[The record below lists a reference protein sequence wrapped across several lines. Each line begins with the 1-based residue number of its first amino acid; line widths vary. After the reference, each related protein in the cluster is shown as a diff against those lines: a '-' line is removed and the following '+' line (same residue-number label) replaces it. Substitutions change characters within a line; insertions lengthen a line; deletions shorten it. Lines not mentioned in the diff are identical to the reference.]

1 MVIVQIAGVAAVL
14 AGLAIIPPKQGNML
28 LLPLLPHRLV
38 AAAAIR
44 HGATIVA
51 RGRLPGSL
59 VVRGRFAALAGPM
72 IGDGVLVIGAPA
84 LLCGEAVPA

>member
-1 MVIVQIAGVAAVL
+1 MAILQIGGVATML
-14 AGLAIIPPKQGNML
+14 AGLAIAPPAEGNL
-28 LLPLLPHRLV
+28 LLMPLLPHRLV
-38 AAAAIR
+38 AAAAVS

-72 IGDGVLVIGAPA
+72 IGAGVLVIGAPA

>member
-1 MVIVQIAGVAAVL
+1 MVILQIGGAAAML
-14 AGLAIIPPKQGNML
+14 AGLAIVPPDEGNLL
-28 LLPLLPHRLV
+28 LLPLLSQRPV
-38 AAAAIR
+38 AAVAIR
-44 HGATIVA
+44 HGAAIVA